1 MQNNTNKCAE
11 AQAQILTEGI
21 YSLLTQLAHALDEAV
36 KDANEGRDGEAI
48 MLHGLVDDY
57 NAISATQK
65 KKNQYRVKVI
75 YYPTSPEPM
84 TGASYLALAAATV
97 AERMTR

>member
-1 MQNNTNKCAE
+1 MQNNTNPCAE
-11 AQAQILTEGI
+11 AQAQILIEGI
-21 YSLLTQLAHALDEAV
+21 YSLLTQLAKALDEAV

-57 NAISATQK
+57 NATAATQK
-65 KKNQYRVKVI
+65 KKDKPRAVVVH
-75 YYPTSPEPM
+75 YPTSPEPM
-84 TGASYLALAAATV
+84 TGAAYLALAAATV